1 MIGLSQN
8 PMALLLHVRELSFV
22 ITNFR
27 FFCFKEMADF
37 SKYSHFNKVINYL
50 LSCRKPSFCHE
61 RVNNILRIECWKL

>member
-27 FFCFKEMADF
+27 FFNLLNRLSIYYFSENLPFVMKE
-37 SKYSHFNKVINYL
+37 
-50 LSCRKPSFCHE
+50 
-61 RVNNILRIECWKL
+61 